1 MIAGLYEGAT
11 YEGGSLR
18 MEPGDGL
25 LLYTDGVTEAF
36 DSAGEMFDS
45 SRLTQNLET
54 KLQAPVEEVVKS
66 LISDVKA
73 FVGPAPQSDD
83 ITVMAVRYLG

>member
-1 MIAGLYEGAT
+1 MIAGLYERAK

-18 MEPGDGL
+18 LERGDGL

-36 DSAGEMFDS
+36 DPSGEMFEDS
-45 SRLTQNLET
+45 ALKAVLEGSAH
-54 KLQAPVEEVVKS
+54 APVEDIVKGVVS
-66 LISDVKA
+66 EVKA
-73 FVGPAPQSDD
+73 FVASAPRSDD